1 MRHGVNPKIWN
12 DGMSHETKN
21 VDEKANDF
29 IAGYHESYGRTKA
42 YNLTIERRS
51 DHERRHTY

>member
-1 MRHGVNPKIWN
+1 
-12 DGMSHETKN
+12 MSHETKN

-29 IAGYHESYGRTKA
+29 IGGYHESYGRTKA

-51 DHERRHTY
+51 DHERSHTY